1 MNETTTLTQ
10 TKELSPDDRANWKVD
25 IAEGIDLL
33 SEQEKLVIALHYHEE
48 LTTEEIA
55 MVLEIS
61 EHKVKKIRD
70 KTLQKLLN
78 RCTPPKRIA
87 WEHMRCKEKP

>member
-10 TKELSPDDRANWKVD
+10 TKGLTLSPEDRATWKAD

-33 SEQEKLVIALHYHEE
+33 SEKDKLVIALHYHEE

-55 MVLEIS
+55 MVLEIP
-61 EHKVKKIRD
+61 EAEVEKIRD
-70 KTLQKLLN
+70 TTLQKLLN
-78 RCTPPKRIA
+78 R
-87 WEHMRCKEKP
+87 

>member
-10 TKELSPDDRANWKVD
+10 TKELSPDDRANCKVD

-48 LTTEEIA
+48 LTIEEIA
-55 MVLEIS
+55 RVLEIP
-61 EHKVKKIRD
+61 ERKVKKIRD
-70 KTLQKLLN
+70 KTLQKILN
-78 RCTPPKRIA
+78 R
-87 WEHMRCKEKP
+87 

>member
-1 MNETTTLTQ
+1 MNETTPLTQ
-10 TKELSPDDRANWKVD
+10 AKELSPDDRANWKVD

-55 MVLEIS
+55 RVLEIP
-61 EHKVKKIRD
+61 ERKVKKIRD
-70 KTLQKLLN
+70 KTLQKILN
-78 RCTPPKRIA
+78 R
-87 WEHMRCKEKP
+87 

>member
-10 TKELSPDDRANWKVD
+10 TKGLTLSPEDRATWKAD

-33 SEQEKLVIALHYHEE
+33 SEQDKLVIALHYHEE

-55 MVLEIS
+55 MVLEIP
-61 EHKVKKIRD
+61 EAEVEKIRD
-70 KTLQKLLN
+70 TTLQKLLN
-78 RCTPPKRIA
+78 R
-87 WEHMRCKEKP
+87 

>member
-1 MNETTTLTQ
+1 MNATTTLTQ

-33 SEQEKLVIALHYHEE
+33 SVQEKLVIALHYHEE

-55 MVLEIS
+55 MVLEIP
-61 EHKVKKIRD
+61 EAEVAKIRD
-70 KTLQKLLN
+70 STLQNLLT
-78 RCTPPKRIA
+78 R
-87 WEHMRCKEKP
+87 

>member
-10 TKELSPDDRANWKVD
+10 AKELSPEDRANWKAD

-48 LTTEEIA
+48 LTIAEIA
-55 MVLEIS
+55 HVLEIS
-61 EHKVKKIRD
+61 ERKVKKIRD
-70 KTLQKLLN
+70 KTLQKILN
-78 RCTPPKRIA
+78 R
-87 WEHMRCKEKP
+87 